1 MTRSMATQ
9 WKSHPQSSP
18 MDHPLSSNPAIWF
31 CARMWNCENSKTIE
45 FHQSIWLNT
54 LSAKKYRSSEKSFEN
69 EVSLKPQPFPPWH
82 FSFVI
87 FHWRCCIDRNVFHLG
102 CVVFAMHFNG
112 MHLYRLSIWRRCI
125 WWCISIGCN
134 GDVFQGDA
142 LEDAIEG
149 MHWLRPWDGR
159 RWFISRNTNVPVLQP
174 LSAASLEFL
183 LVFVVVFL

>member
-1 MTRSMATQ
+1 MTPSCSWDDWEWHEPWRHNGRGRPEPPN
-9 WKSHPQSSP
+9 HPQSSS

-69 EVSLKPQPFPPWH
+69 EMILKHLPFPPWH
-82 FSFVI
+82 LSFAI

-149 MHWLRPWDGR
+149 CTDCDHGTVADDL
-159 RWFISRNTNVPVLQP
+159 
-174 LSAASLEFL
+174 
-183 LVFVVVFL
+183 